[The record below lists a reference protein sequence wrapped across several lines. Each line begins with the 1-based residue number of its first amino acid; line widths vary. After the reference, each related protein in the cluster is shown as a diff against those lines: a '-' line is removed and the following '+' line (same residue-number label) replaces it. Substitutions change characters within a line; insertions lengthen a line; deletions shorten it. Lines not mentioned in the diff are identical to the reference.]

1 MAKRIV
7 VCCDGTWNDADSIDD
22 LTNVSRLAWATKPFD
37 DRDGK
42 SIPQVVFYQN
52 GVGSE
57 GDIFDKIKGGGFG
70 IGLAKNVRDAYTFIC
85 SNYQNGD
92 EIFLFGFSRG
102 AYTARSVGGLIGY
115 AGLLGKRD
123 LDRFMVLW
131 DGYKAK
137 PESQLRA
144 DTLKV
149 FPDRI
154 ASVKIRCIGVW
165 DTVGSLGIPGILGL
179 PFQNEYRFHDT
190 DLGAGVEV
198 GLHALALD
206 ERREDFQ
213 PAVWKQK
220 PDGKAN
226 GQVLKQVWFAGAHS
240 DVGGGYPAHG
250 LSDVSLAWMASE
262 VEPMLALDFDYLT
275 SRRDLSSEWGLS
287 QLHDSAKGFPW
298 EQRKKIPRKP
308 FTADQATSFETLHP
322 SVVERVTRA
331 AQATPANYALLAG
344 INAPSVAGKLSSRET
359 ALRWSA
365 QDVRTAA
372 QQPKQQPGRPGILDR
387 LRNAFGL
394 TA

>member
-1 MAKRIV
+1 MKRLV

-42 SIPQVVFYQN
+42 DIPQIVFYQC

-57 GDIFDKIKGGGFG
+57 GDIFDKIKGGGLG
-70 IGLAKNVRDAYTFIC
+70 IGLARNVRDAYTFIC
-85 SNYQNGD
+85 NNYRQGD

-123 LDRFMVLW
+123 LDRFMQLW

-137 PESQLRA
+137 PDSKLRT
-144 DTLKV
+144 DTLKD

-154 ASVKIRCIGVW
+154 PKVKIKCVGVW
-165 DTVGSLGIPGILGL
+165 DTVGSLGIPGLLGL
-179 PFQNEYRFHDT
+179 PFQNEYKFHNT
-190 DLGAGVEV
+190 DLGADVEV

-213 PAVWKQK
+213 PALWKQT

-240 DVGGGYPAHG
+240 DVGGGYAEHG

-262 VEPMLALDFDYLT
+262 LEPMLALDFDYLMN
-275 SRRDLSSEWGLS
+275 RRDLASEWGLGEM
-287 QLHDSAKGFPW
+287 HDSAKGFPW
-298 EQRKKIPRKP
+298 DKRKKIARAP
-308 FTADQATSFETLHP
+308 FTGDQAVSFESLHP
-322 SVVERVTRA
+322 SVAERVTRA
-331 AQATPANYALLAG
+331 AEATPANYALLAG
-344 INAPSVAGKLSSRET
+344 INAGNTLGKLLPRET
-359 ALRWSA
+359 ALRWGA
-365 QDVRTAA
+365 QDVKAAA
-372 QQPKQQPGRPGILDR
+372 QKPKPPAESRSIIGR
-387 LRNAFGL
+387 LRSAIGL